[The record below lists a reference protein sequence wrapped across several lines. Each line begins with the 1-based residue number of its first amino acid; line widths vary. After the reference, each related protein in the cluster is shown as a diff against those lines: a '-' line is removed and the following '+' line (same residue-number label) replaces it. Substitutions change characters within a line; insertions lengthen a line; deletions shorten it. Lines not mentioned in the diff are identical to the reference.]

1 MRTRTWLSGLLIPL
15 VLGMVLTACGQAESV
30 SAGEVQ
36 LTFYGNQHFRLV
48 SPGGKVILINPWIKG
63 NQDAP
68 IDIAFY
74 KKGEVDLI
82 LPTAGHGD
90 DMGDT
95 VEIAAGTGAAVFV
108 VGELGTWMQNE
119 IKKFGGAPEQ
129 IYSGSLGGRY
139 KLGDITVQMLQSH
152 HGSGIRPP
160 EGSPAPLYGGPAA
173 GFLITFEN
181 GLRVLMA
188 GSTALT
194 LDLELFG
201 RRYQPHVAMLPVLG
215 RFMMEPD
222 DAAYAA
228 KLLKTDNRN
237 LKTVIPQHTR
247 FKNRQPWMG
256 TPEQFEEEVRKLRLK
271 LQVLKPEI
279 GKVYS
284 LKK

>member
-15 VLGMVLTACGQAESV
+15 VLGMVLAACGQPASV

-36 LTFYGNQHFRLV
+36 FTFYGSQHFRFV

-68 IDIAFY
+68 IDISFY

-82 LPTAGHGD
+82 LPGGGHGD

-95 VEIAAGTGAAVFV
+95 VEIAALTGATVFV
-108 VGELGTWMQNE
+108 VSELGLWMQNE
-119 IKKFGGAPEQ
+119 IKKFGGSPEQ
-129 IYSGSLGGRY
+129 IYRGYLGGRY
-139 KLGDITVQMLQSH
+139 KLGDITVQMVQDS
-152 HGSGIRPP
+152 HGSSMQPP
-160 EGSPAPLYGGPAA
+160 AGSPAQLYGGPSA

-188 GSTALT
+188 GHGPLT
-194 LDLELFG
+194 SDFQLFG
-201 RRYQPHVAMLPVLG
+201 MRYQPHVAMLPALG
-215 RFMMEPD
+215 GFMMHPD

-228 KLLKTDNRN
+228 KLLKTDNRY

-247 FKNRQPWMG
+247 FKGRQPWMG
-256 TPEQFEEEVRKLRLK
+256 TPEQFEEEVRKLRLG
-271 LQVLKPEI
+271 LEVLKPEI
-279 GKVYS
+279 GRVYS